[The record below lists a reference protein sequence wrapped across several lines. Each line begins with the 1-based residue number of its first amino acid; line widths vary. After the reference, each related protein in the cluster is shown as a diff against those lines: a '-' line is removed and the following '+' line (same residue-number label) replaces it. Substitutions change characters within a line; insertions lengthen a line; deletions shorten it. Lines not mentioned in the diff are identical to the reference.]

1 MPIRAACNGF
11 KGQNDIRNMSC
22 YKKSDISNGESI
34 TDWQSLGVLAT
45 SETENIAERNRLGQQ
60 ESQIYSW
67 DQALTQLIQELL
79 VRLPRL
85 PKVQASCIWLL
96 QHENQPNQTMLLITG
111 SSSKLRAGMTFVLD
125 DNIADHVWQQ
135 RRLVIDDT
143 QAEGQFRDFALRLAD
158 SGIRAFCAAPLT
170 IGSRRVGVI
179 GLASSDPEV
188 FADFDFEF
196 FEHDVLATKH
206 SMQDRAPRPPLSA
219 TTEHR
224 DEGGRYLE
232 TQVSPNDTFEGIIGR
247 SSVIHNL
254 RKEIKV
260 VAPTGSTAL
269 ILGETGTGKELIARA
284 IHNLSPRRDCPFVK
298 VNCAAIPAGL
308 IESELFG
315 HERGSFTGAVG
326 RRIGRFEMAH
336 GGTLFLDEIGD
347 IPLELQPKLLRVLQE
362 QEFERLGGTQTNRV
376 DVRVVAATSRDL
388 PRMVATNEFRG
399 DLYYRLNVFPL
410 RVPALRERKE
420 DLALLVR
427 HFVDLYACRM
437 GKPVRDVP
445 LSAMEV
451 LSGYPWPGN
460 IRELQNIIE
469 RAVIRSTGKVLRPP
483 LDELLVHAPSSTES
497 NVTTFQDAARE
508 HILQALAATNWVL
521 GGPRG
526 ASARLGLARS
536 TLIGKMNRLGIKRG
550 VAPKSESQSQSL
562 SQMNF

>member
-1 MPIRAACNGF
+1 MNMICYETL
-11 KGQNDIRNMSC
+11 DIG
-22 YKKSDISNGESI
+22 NGESI
-34 TDWQSLGVLAT
+34 AGRRSREGLAIV
-45 SETENIAERNRLGQQ
+45 ETEKVSERDRWHQQ
-60 ESQIYSW
+60 GSQISSW
-67 DQALTQLIQELL
+67 DQTLTQLIQELS
-79 VRLPRL
+79 VHLPAL

-96 QHENQPNQTMLLITG
+96 QNENQPDQTMLLITG

-125 DNIADHVWQQ
+125 NNIADHVWQQ

-143 QAEGQFRDFALRLAD
+143 QAEVEFRDFAWRLAGN
-158 SGIRAFCAAPLT
+158 GIRAFCAAPLT

-179 GLASSDPEV
+179 GLASSEPEA
-188 FADFDFEF
+188 FGDFDFEL
-196 FEHDVLATKH
+196 FEGDAMATKS
-206 SMQDRAPRPPLSA
+206 SMASRTPRPLLSA
-219 TTEHR
+219 TTER
-224 DEGGRYLE
+224 PDQGGRYLE
-232 TQVSPNDTFEGIIGR
+232 TQINPNDNFEGIIG
-247 SSVIHNL
+247 SSSAIQNL

-284 IHNLSPRRDCPFVK
+284 IHNLSPRGDCPFVK

-315 HERGSFTGAVG
+315 HERGSFTGAVVQ
-326 RRIGRFEMAH
+326 RIGRFEMAH

-362 QEFERLGGTQTNRV
+362 QEFERLGGTRTIRV

-388 PRMVATNEFRG
+388 PRMVAANEFRG

-410 RVPALRERKE
+410 RVPALRERTE

-427 HFVDLYACRM
+427 HFVDLYACRI
-437 GKPVRDVP
+437 GRAARDVP

-451 LSGYPWPGN
+451 LSDYPWPGN

-469 RAVIRSTGKVLRPP
+469 RAVIRSTGKVLRLP
-483 LDELLVHAPSSTES
+483 LDELIVSAPSAAES
-497 NVTTFQDAARE
+497 NATTFQDAARK
-508 HILQALAATNWVL
+508 HILEALAATNWVL

-526 ASARLGLARS
+526 ASARLGLKRS

-550 VAPKSESQSQSL
+550 TAPKAESQSQSL
-562 SQMNF
+562 SQLNF